1 MEAFIKKQYGQV
13 FCMLTWCCTLGLPTQ
28 NEKSQTSKLIAL
40 TDRCSYNLNIFY
52 ISEVFCNVI
61 SSKSPV
67 FQGQIGRK
75 SKKYQVP
82 IP

>member
-1 MEAFIKKQYGQV
+1 MNRITTIDYECIDDNYQY
-13 FCMLTWCCTLGLPTQ
+13 TLGLPTQ

-52 ISEVFCNVI
+52 ISEVFFNVI

-82 IP
+82 TT

>member
-1 MEAFIKKQYGQV
+1 MYTFQFISFSRSTHQY
-13 FCMLTWCCTLGLPTQ
+13 TLGLPTQ
-28 NEKSQTSKLIAL
+28 NEKSQNLKLIAL
-40 TDRCSYNLNIFY
+40 TDRCSYNLNIFD
-52 ISEVFCNVI
+52 ISEVFFNVI

-82 IP
+82 TT